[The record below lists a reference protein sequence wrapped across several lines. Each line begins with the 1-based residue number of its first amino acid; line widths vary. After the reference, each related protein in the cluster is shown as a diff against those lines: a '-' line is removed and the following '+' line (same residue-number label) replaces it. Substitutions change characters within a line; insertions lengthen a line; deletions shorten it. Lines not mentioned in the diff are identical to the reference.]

1 VYFDDPC
8 KCENNHAADRLEAK
22 NEWVAVPTTQAM
34 FKRITPSGMFAWRPL
49 SGVGKHSARKY
60 PQEQQWYMVTGRV
73 AEVRVQDDGDV
84 HFELADATGRK
95 RGRIL
100 AELPLGKTWCDLRM
114 IVFSWTAKGTHFKRF
129 QAGGVLPLRINPVV
143 TVTGKAFFDVDHAG
157 KNPLR
162 NRNITH
168 RAGNLAA
175 WEIHPVNAIT
185 GDRSLFPSEV
195 LGNNR

>member
-1 VYFDDPC
+1 LQVR
-8 KCENNHAADRLEAK
+8 ENHAADRLEAK
-22 NEWVAVPTTQAM
+22 NEWVAVPTNPAM